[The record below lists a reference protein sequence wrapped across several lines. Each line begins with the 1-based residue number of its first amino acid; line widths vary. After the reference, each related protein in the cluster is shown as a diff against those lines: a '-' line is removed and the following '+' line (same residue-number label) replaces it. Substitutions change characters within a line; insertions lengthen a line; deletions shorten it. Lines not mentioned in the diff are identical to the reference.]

1 VRPEI
6 VVSYSYNVWFQ
17 YAVIQRKHN
26 LVWAQSIRSIYIYI
40 VGWAIFSNVDA
51 VLSFSFYY
59 VKRAF
64 IFIKWNIR
72 IIFYIIN
79 IQDVV

>member
-1 VRPEI
+1 M
-6 VVSYSYNVWFQ
+6 VSICSNSKETQFSLSTEYY
-17 YAVIQRKHN
+17 K
-26 LVWAQSIRSIYIYI
+26 YIYI